1 MTPEMAFEEV
11 WPELCARLRK
21 ALSARRVPAH
31 VIDDLIQETGLRL
44 FKRWENVD
52 PTTIWALT
60 NTIALNLIRDE
71 MRKEEVR
78 RRESNKVGRDNVR
91 SLDDDVLSRLELRR
105 VEKALLKLS
114 ETDRQVLLAEWG
126 GRVRSVSPAA
136 LKMARMRA
144 RRRLRAA
151 LENVSALLPIP
162 WRLRRAVA
170 ESQPGVPP
178 LLAQLTN
185 IAVAGLVA
193 IGGPGAL
200 GSQATAEGAEAALA
214 MAGGTRHQDAADRLG
229 GRAPGSRGRGLGSPA
244 TSDRSLGP
252 IGRAKRSEPGT
263 EELNENFGPVR
274 SGDDGLHVGEGGNG
288 LGPYGVEKGAKVE
301 PAGQEASAHGK
312 AKYEAPH
319 CDGDIVIG
327 GSSDF
332 RCDGPGEAS
341 GSAEA
346 DANDQHHEAG
356 TGSKP

>member
-1 MTPEMAFEEV
+1 MTPDIAFEEV
-11 WPELCARLRK
+11 WPELCARLRR

-52 PTTIWALT
+52 PTTVWALT

-78 RRESNKVGRDNVR
+78 RRESNKLSRDNVR
-91 SLDDDVLSRLELRR
+91 TLDDDVLSRLELKR

-114 ETDRQVLLAEWG
+114 ATDRQVLLAEWG
-126 GRVRSVSPAA
+126 GRVASVSPAA

-144 RRRLRAA
+144 RRRLRAV

-170 ESQPGVPP
+170 ESQPSVPP

-193 IGGPGAL
+193 IGGTGVLGNNDGSPKAAL
-200 GSQATAEGAEAALA
+200 SMAGSTRHMEAAAHLDNPA
-214 MAGGTRHQDAADRLG
+214 HGSLRHG
-229 GRAPGSRGRGLGSPA
+229 PGSRT
-244 TSDRSLGP
+244 TSDRSLGRDAVAE
-252 IGRAKRSEPGT
+252 RADAGT

-288 LGPYGVEKGAKVE
+288 LGPYGVEKGAKLE
-301 PAGQEASAHGK
+301 PAGQEASAH
-312 AKYEAPH
+312 AEARYEVPH
-319 CDGDIVIG
+319 CDDDIHIG
-327 GSSDF
+327 GQSDVG
-332 RCDGPGEAS
+332 CDGPGDAS
-341 GSAEA
+341 GGAEA
-346 DANDQHHEAG
+346 DAGGQHQEVG
-356 TGSKP
+356 TDDNP

>member
-1 MTPEMAFEEV
+1 MTPDMAFEEV
-11 WPELCARLRK
+11 WPELCARLRR

-78 RRESNKVGRDNVR
+78 RRESNKVSRDNVR
-91 SLDDDVLSRLELRR
+91 TLDEDVLSRLELKR

-114 ETDRQVLLAEWG
+114 DADRQVLLAEWG
-126 GRVRSVSPAA
+126 GRVASVSPAA

-144 RRRLRAA
+144 RRRLRAV

-170 ESQPGVPP
+170 ESQPSVPP

-193 IGGPGAL
+193 IGGPVAL
-200 GSQATAEGAEAALA
+200 GNAAGSDEPETALA
-214 MAGGTRHQDAADRLG
+214 MAGRSRHLDAADRLDVPE
-229 GRAPGSRGRGLGSPA
+229 RESRDRRPDPLA
-244 TSDRSLGP
+244 TSDRSLGRHAMA
-252 IGRAKRSEPGT
+252 GHADPGT
-263 EELNENFGPVR
+263 EELNENYGPVR

-288 LGPYGVEKGAKVE
+288 LGPYGAEKGAKVE
-301 PAGQEASAHGK
+301 PAGQEASAHAE
-312 AKYEAPH
+312 AKYEAPR
-319 CDGDIVIG
+319 CDGDVIIG
-327 GSSDF
+327 GQSDF
-332 RCDGPGEAS
+332 RCDGPGDAS

-346 DANDQHHEAG
+346 DANGQQHEVG
-356 TGSKP
+356 TDSRP